1 MNAPAKIQETKAE
14 QSLNAQFDAIFAQ
27 TTQENA
33 NQRKQAWDA
42 FKAKGI
48 PHRRVEEWH
57 YTDLR
62 TKMNDAFALASKTAP
77 KADALKGAGDLKTH
91 RIAIVNGR
99 YAPELSSDQDIAGL
113 SIAQTNGFLA
123 AQLGTDDAMAHLN
136 QALVQGGISIKID
149 ANAKIELPIEIVRY
163 TDGSQVSSYAGT
175 TVEIGSGAKT
185 LIIESFEGDADAAYQ
200 SNALTEVKVG
210 DKADVHWLKLQ
221 VESAKAQ
228 HIETLS
234 IELGAETNFQHFIY
248 NEGASLSRA
257 QLFLEFKGEGT
268 HAGLRGT
275 SLLKDNQHADITLFV
290 KHAVPGCESREYY
303 RSVVDDKARA
313 VFQGKI
319 IVEQAAQKTDG
330 QMMIKTLLLS
340 DTAEINAKPELEIF
354 ADDVQCAHGSTTG
367 DIDEDLLFYLMA
379 RGIPEAQARKI
390 LVLAF
395 LSEAIEEFEEEQC
408 VELLEAMT
416 RSWLHA
422 DDMVSE

>member
-14 QSLNAQFDAIFAQ
+14 QSLNAQFDATLAQ
-27 TTQENA
+27 TTQDNA

-62 TKMNDAFALASKTAP
+62 TKMTDAFALASKTSP
-77 KADALKGAGDLKTH
+77 KADALTGAGGLETY

-99 YAPELSSDQDIAGL
+99 YVPELSSNQTLAGL
-113 SIAQTNGFLA
+113 TVTEADGFLA

-136 QALVQGGISIKID
+136 QALVQGGITIKID
-149 ANAKIELPIEIVRY
+149 ADATIETPIEIVRY
-163 TDGSQVSSYAGT
+163 TDGTEVSSYAGT
-175 TVEIGSGAKT
+175 SVEIGSGAKA
-185 LIIESFEGDADAAYQ
+185 LIIESFEGDSEAAYQ

-210 DKADVHWLKLQ
+210 DKANIHWLKLQ
-221 VESAKAQ
+221 VESEKAQ

-248 NEGASLSRA
+248 NEGSALSRA

-275 SLLKDNQHADITLFV
+275 CLLKGSQHADITLFV
-290 KHAVPGCESREYY
+290 NHAVPECESREYY
-303 RSVVDDKARA
+303 RAVVDDKARA

-319 IVEQAAQKTDG
+319 IVEPGAQKTDG
-330 QMMIKTLLLS
+330 QMMIKSLLLS

-395 LSEAIEEFEEEQC
+395 LSEAIEEFEEERS

-416 RSWLHA
+416 RKWLHA
-422 DDMVSE
+422 DEMVSE

>member
-14 QSLNAQFDAIFAQ
+14 QSLNAQFDAILAQ
-27 TTQENA
+27 TTQNNA

-77 KADALKGAGDLKTH
+77 KAEALTGATGLETY

-99 YAPELSSDQDIAGL
+99 YVPELSSNQAVAGL
-113 SIAQTNGFLA
+113 TVTEADGFLA

-136 QALVQGGISIKID
+136 QALVQGGVTIKID
-149 ANAKIELPIEIVRY
+149 ANATIERPIEIVRY
-163 TDGSQVSSYAGT
+163 TDGTEVSSYAGT
-175 TVEIGSGAKT
+175 SVDIGSGAKA
-185 LIIESFEGDADAAYQ
+185 LIIESFEGDANAAYQ

-210 DKADVHWLKLQ
+210 NNANIHWLKLQ
-221 VESAKAQ
+221 VESEKAQ
-228 HIETLS
+228 HIETYS
-234 IELGAETNFQHFIY
+234 VELGAQTNFQHFIY
-248 NEGASLSRA
+248 NEGSSLSRA

-275 SLLKDNQHADITLFV
+275 SLLKDSQHADITLFV
-290 KHAVPGCESREYY
+290 NHAVPECESREYY
-303 RSVVDDKARA
+303 RAVVDDKARA

-319 IVEQAAQKTDG
+319 IVEPDAQKTDG
-330 QMMIKTLLLS
+330 QMMIKSLLLS

-367 DIDEDLLFYLMA
+367 DIDEELLFYLMA

-390 LVLAF
+390 LILAF
-395 LSEAIEEFEEEQC
+395 LSEAIEEFEEERS
-408 VELLEAMT
+408 VKLLEAMI
-416 RSWLHA
+416 RKWLHA
-422 DDMVSE
+422 DDVVSE